1 MNNPQLFRK
10 SIRIFLI
17 LGDLISIPL
26 FYFFSYWIRS
36 KSSFLFFDEKMPLD
50 RFYWITHH
58 VGIFVFVHIALIYF
72 HGLYDRFYYLK
83 TSEIISRS
91 IRSVSIEILILVAIY
106 FFRQDVFFPRSILI
120 LLWILNSLFTSSWHI
135 LLTRLYSG
143 RIPDRN
149 LLIVGTNSSS
159 LGLLKEIQRLP
170 SYGLKIVGF
179 LEDHSE
185 TQKDHDFF
193 GFPILGNR
201 DDLLRIVDEFN
212 VQEVVI
218 SSEGSWQDALID
230 RIARLDQISARISII
245 PTCYEILI
253 GRINHLR
260 IYDIP
265 LIEVIKQP
273 VVPIAKRLADLLIA
287 SVLLITS
294 IPVFVMTA
302 ALIKSTS
309 KGPIFYRQER
319 YGKNRV
325 VFTILKFRTLIDG
338 AEDICGPVLTS
349 DEDSRITHV
358 GRILRKYRIDE
369 LPQLINILR
378 GQMSFVGPR
387 PERPYFV
394 DQFMH
399 SIPGYGERFKALP
412 GLTGLAQVNGG
423 YATTPE
429 NKLKYDLAYIYN
441 QSIYLDLR
449 ILIETIKVILTGQV
463 SP

>member
-1 MNNPQLFRK
+1 
-10 SIRIFLI
+10 
-17 LGDLISIPL
+17 
-26 FYFFSYWIRS
+26 
-36 KSSFLFFDEKMPLD
+36 MPLD

>member
-1 MNNPQLFRK
+1 
-10 SIRIFLI
+10 
-17 LGDLISIPL
+17 
-26 FYFFSYWIRS
+26 
-36 KSSFLFFDEKMPLD
+36 MPLD

-185 TQKDHDFF
+185 TQKDRDFF